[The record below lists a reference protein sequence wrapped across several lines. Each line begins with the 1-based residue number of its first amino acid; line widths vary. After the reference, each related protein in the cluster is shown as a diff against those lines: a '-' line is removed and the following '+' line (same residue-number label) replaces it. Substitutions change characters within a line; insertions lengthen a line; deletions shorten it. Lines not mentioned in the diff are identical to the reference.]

1 MATTAVASCWTRP
14 WAIPPNGSVVSV
26 RADRQA
32 LRTTIRR
39 GSWSRRYGPSVDEVT
54 GAAPPGLVLEVD
66 DALAQTRVE
75 VAVTDEVHDVRLR
88 TPQPRAELRERRA
101 RQPVEHDQA
110 GRGPRLEGLLDPG
123 PLGLDVELVE
133 VDRRGDDR
141 QHAQRS
147 VDRDR
152 SRYLRHVEEPH
163 QRRALRLRQEVV
175 GPGVVQQLP
184 RQPGDRRRVVEPEP
198 EAQPAGL
205 LGPYLVEAALPGQGE
220 VAGEHR
226 LVERAAEVH
235 RGLLLA
241 RTSDPARARPSR
253 VELEEEVLERGR
265 VERQLEADAGGLAER
280 GVGDARLVAAFSL
293 LLQEQVEVEV
303 APGCHQLRS
312 FACSVRTPD

>member
-1 MATTAVASCWTRP
+1 MTPSRSPGSKSPCPMKCTTCVSERRSQVPSSESVALGSRSSTTRP
-14 WAIPPNGSVVSV
+14 VEVRGS
-26 RADRQA
+26 RASW
-32 LRTTIRR
+32 IRR
-39 GSWSRRYGPSVDEVT
+39 
-54 GAAPPGLVLEVD
+54 
-66 DALAQTRVE
+66 
-75 VAVTDEVHDVRLR
+75 
-88 TPQPRAELRERRA
+88 
-101 RQPVEHDQA
+101 
-110 GRGPRLEGLLDPG
+110 

-184 RQPGDRRRVVEPEP
+184 RQPGDRRRVVEPEA

-205 LGPYLVEAALPGQGE
+205 LGPYLVQAALPGQGE

-226 LVERAAEVH
+226 LVERTAEVH

-241 RTSDPARARPSR
+241 RTSDPARARPPR

-265 VERQLEADAGGLAER
+265 VEGQLEPDAGGLAER

>member
-1 MATTAVASCWTRP
+1 MTGLRSAV
-14 WAIPPNGSVVSV
+14 
-26 RADRQA
+26 
-32 LRTTIRR
+32 
-39 GSWSRRYGPSVDEVT
+39 
-54 GAAPPGLVLEVD
+54 LVLEVD
-66 DALAQTRVE
+66 DALAQTGRRSRRDRRSGRRGSRCWRSQAPSSE
-75 VAVTDEVHDVRLR
+75 SVALGSRSSTTR
-88 TPQPRAELRERRA
+88 P
-101 RQPVEHDQA
+101 
-110 GRGPRLEGLLDPG
+110 GRGPRLQGLLDPA

-152 SRYLRHVEEPH
+152 SRYLRHVEEAH
-163 QRRALRLRQEVV
+163 ERGALGLGQEVV

-198 EAQPAGL
+198 EPQPAGL

-220 VAGEHR
+220 VAGEHG

-235 RGLLLA
+235 RRLLLA
-241 RTSDPARARPSR
+241 GRLRPGACPSAR
-253 VELEEEVLERGR
+253 VELEEEVLQRGR
-265 VERQLEADAGGLAER
+265 VEGQLEPDAGGLAER

-293 LLQEQVEVEV
+293 LLQEQVEVQV
-303 APGCHQLRS
+303 APGGHQLRS